1 MTRIE
6 NVIAHKESIVTSDDI
21 YNKIYATQ
29 FIELTKNMMSFL
41 VATLFVKL
49 LNVSILDTI
58 ADDRIVTIIFLVMLI
73 FFTVYIALELFTY
86 LKIKSNK
93 DEYLSELTK

>member
-29 FIELTKNMMSFL
+29 FIELTKNMMSF
-41 VATLFVKL
+41 
-49 LNVSILDTI
+49 
-58 ADDRIVTIIFLVMLI
+58 
-73 FFTVYIALELFTY
+73 
-86 LKIKSNK
+86 
-93 DEYLSELTK
+93 